1 MLYALNTTTAG
12 DDGAIIGALAAPI
25 VLNMANGTDY
35 QVPEDAG
42 LPTLTGFGFI
52 SASNFTGSDFT
63 RIFNDSGNRIF
74 LIANFT
80 DLIASVQGSFI
91 TAQIFTIDSSQFRA
105 DLNIFGVDGAGVL
118 LPPDQCEDEESA
130 DCAKQ

>member
-1 MLYALNTTTAG
+1 VPGNPPGSVTLN
-12 DDGAIIGALAAPI
+12 
-25 VLNMANGTDY
+25 
-35 QVPEDAG
+35 
-42 LPTLTGFGFI
+42 GFGFI
-52 SASNFTGSDFT
+52 SASNFTGTDFT
-63 RIFNDSGNRIF
+63 NIFNLSNSRIF

-105 DLNIFGVDGAGVL
+105 DLNIFGVDGAGLL
-118 LPPDQCEDEESA
+118 LPADQCEDEESA